1 MAAARTRRPIE
12 WGWLRA
18 EVSGALDAF
27 VAQLDGLQGTEQVP
41 NLEWTVAELGAHLAS
56 LPGLYADQHEIGAA
70 FVVPDDWAAFSIDVR
85 AAIPTD
91 DLAAVASLLR
101 SNVNGYLA
109 GVEDPASPRW
119 LYGQETTDGNVAG
132 AILVELVMHGQD
144 LGRLTGTKPTLTREQ
159 AEAGL
164 PNVMAIAP
172 SFVDPSKARAI
183 PGVYHLGFRG
193 NGGDWT
199 YTVSAD
205 GTLSVSEG
213 RPGRADARMNA
224 DAAAFLLI
232 SLGRLNPYL
241 AALKGQTIA
250 YGRKPWKLKAL
261 GEVAVDGV

>member
-1 MAAARTRRPIE
+1 MASARTRRPIE
-12 WGWLRA
+12 WSWLRA
-18 EVSGALDAF
+18 EVSSATDAF
-27 VAQLDGLQGTEQVP
+27 IAQLDGLTGNERVP
-41 NLEWTVAELGAHLAS
+41 NLAWTVAELAAHLAS
-56 LPGLYADQHEIGAA
+56 LPGLYAEQHDIGAA
-70 FVVPDDWAAFSIDVR
+70 FVPPQDWAEFSIDVR
-85 AAIPTD
+85 LHIPTD
-91 DLAAVASLLR
+91 DLSEVAELLR
-101 SNVNGYLA
+101 TNVNGFLDEIDD
-109 GVEDPASPRW
+109 VTTPRW

-144 LGRLTGTKPTLTREQ
+144 LGRLTGAKPKLTREQ

-172 SFVDPSKARAI
+172 PFVDAGKARAV
-183 PGVYHLGFRG
+183 PGTYHLGFRG

-199 YTVSAD
+199 YAVSPD
-205 GTLSVSEG
+205 GVLSVSEG
-213 RPGRADARMNA
+213 RPDRADARMNA

-241 AALKGQTIA
+241 AAMKGQTIA